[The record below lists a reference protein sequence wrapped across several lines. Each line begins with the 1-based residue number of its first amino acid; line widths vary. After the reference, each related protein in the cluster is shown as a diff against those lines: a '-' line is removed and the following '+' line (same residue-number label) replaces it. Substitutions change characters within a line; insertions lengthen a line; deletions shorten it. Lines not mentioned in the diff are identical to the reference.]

1 MALDAHDPRQRWLGR
16 TAVVSASGALD
27 LLTSPRLKQLL
38 TSTLQERPAGL
49 IVDLTEVNF
58 LSSAGMQ
65 VLVNIHA
72 AATPDF
78 GFVVVADGRSTSR
91 PLALVG
97 LTEVF
102 DVVPTL
108 EAATALLS

>member
-1 MALDAHDPRQRWLGR
+1 MDLDDNDPHLHWLGR

-27 LLTSPRLKQLL
+27 LLTSPRLEQLL
-38 TSTLQERPAGL
+38 TSALQEGPAGL
-49 IVDLTEVNF
+49 IVDLTEVDF

-65 VLVNIHA
+65 VLVNVHA
-72 AATPDF
+72 AATPDV

-97 LTEVF
+97 LTEVL
-102 DVVPTL
+102 DIVATL
-108 EAATALLS
+108 QAAVDKLS

>member
-1 MALDAHDPRQRWLGR
+1 MDAHAPRQHWLGT
-16 TAVVSASGALD
+16 TAVVSVSGALD
-27 LLTSPRLKQLL
+27 LLTSPALEQLL
-38 TSTLQERPAGL
+38 TDTLQAQPAGL

-65 VLVNIHA
+65 VLVNVHA
-72 AATPDF
+72 APTPDV

-102 DVVPTL
+102 DVVATL
-108 EAATALLS
+108 QAAVALLS

>member
-1 MALDAHDPRQRWLGR
+1 LDAHEPRQHWLGT

-27 LLTSPRLKQLL
+27 LLTSPALEQLL
-38 TSTLQERPAGL
+38 TDTLQARPAGL

-65 VLVNIHA
+65 VLVNVHS
-72 AATPDF
+72 AATPDV

-91 PLALVG
+91 PLTLVG

-108 EAATALLS
+108 QAGLDKLS

>member
-1 MALDAHDPRQRWLGR
+1 M
-16 TAVVSASGALD
+16 VSASGALD
-27 LLTSPRLKQLL
+27 LLTSPRLEQLIA
-38 TSTLQERPAGL
+38 STLQERPAGL

-65 VLVNIHA
+65 VLVNVHA
-72 AATPDF
+72 AATPDV

-91 PLALVG
+91 PLTLVG

-102 DVVPTL
+102 DVVATL
-108 EAATALLS
+108 QAAVDKLS

>member
-1 MALDAHDPRQRWLGR
+1 MVLEAYDPRQHWLGR
-16 TAVVSASGALD
+16 IAVVSASGALD
-27 LLTSPRLKQLL
+27 LLTAPRLEQLL
-38 TSTLQERPAGL
+38 TETLKERPASL

-65 VLVNIHA
+65 VLVNAHA
-72 AATPDF
+72 AATPDI
-78 GFVVVADGRSTSR
+78 GFAVVADGRGTSR

-108 EAATALLS
+108 QAATALLS

>member
-1 MALDAHDPRQRWLGR
+1 M
-16 TAVVSASGALD
+16 
-27 LLTSPRLKQLL
+27 LTSPRLEHLL
-38 TSTLQERPAGL
+38 ASTLRERPAGL

-65 VLVNIHA
+65 VLLNIHA
-72 AATPDF
+72 IATPDI

-97 LTEVF
+97 LTEVL

-108 EAATALLS
+108 QAAVEKLS